1 MLLLWLSILN
11 SIPFSIQSLDSN
23 FLGNTKS
30 SVTHMMKS
38 TYQAMGVNSSVS
50 IGTVDSSNSKLHL
63 VDTILSL
70 CTSYLSD
77 SGLVREAGALVYG

>member
-1 MLLLWLSILN
+1 
-11 SIPFSIQSLDSN
+11 
-23 FLGNTKS
+23 
-30 SVTHMMKS
+30 MMKS

-77 SGLVREAGALVYG
+77 SGLVREAGVLVYG